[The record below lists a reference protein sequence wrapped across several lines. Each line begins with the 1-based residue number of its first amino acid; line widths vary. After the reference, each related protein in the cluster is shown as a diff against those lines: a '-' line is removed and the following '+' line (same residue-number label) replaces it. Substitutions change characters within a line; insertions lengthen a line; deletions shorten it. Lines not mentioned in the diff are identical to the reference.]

1 MNSIHTSFRASPVVT
16 GKPSIS
22 QTAPVRSTSTA
33 TQSPSQGTSF
43 ADVLHA
49 QLSQSQG
56 VSFSKHAVQR
66 AAQRSIDLSKPN
78 LDRLNEGVR
87 LAEEKGLNDTL
98 ILIDQ
103 TAFLV
108 NVPNNKVITA
118 VNGNDLTGNVFTN
131 IDGTVII

>member
-1 MNSIHTSFRASPVVT
+1 MNPINPNFRTSPVVT
-16 GKPSIS
+16 GKPSIP
-22 QTAPVRSTSTA
+22 QSTLVKSSAA
-33 TQSPSQGTSF
+33 TQQPPVTSF
-43 ADVLHA
+43 ADVLQSQLA
-49 QLSQSQG
+49 QTQG

-66 AAQRSIDLSKPN
+66 AAQRSIDLSQTN

-87 LAEEKGLNDTL
+87 LAGEKGLNDTL

>member
-1 MNSIHTSFRASPVVT
+1 MNPIHTNFRPQPVVT
-16 GKPSIS
+16 GKPSLS
-22 QTAPVRSTSTA
+22 PKSPSFSTSQSVTQ
-33 TQSPSQGTSF
+33 QSPSF
-43 ADVLHA
+43 ADVLQN
-49 QLSQSQG
+49 QLSQNEG

-66 AAQRSIDLSKPN
+66 AAQRSIDLSQPN

-87 LAEEKGLNDTL
+87 LAGEKGLNDTL

-118 VNGNDLTGNVFTN
+118 VNGGDLTGNVFTN

>member
-1 MNSIHTSFRASPVVT
+1 MNPINPNFRPQPVVT
-16 GKPSIS
+16 GKPSLATS
-22 QTAPVRSTSTA
+22 PPPSTGESVTRQA
-33 TQSPSQGTSF
+33 GSF
-43 ADVLHA
+43 AQVLQNQLA
-49 QLSQSQG
+49 QTEG

-66 AAQRSIDLSKPN
+66 AAQRSIDLSQQN

-87 LAEEKGLNDTL
+87 LAGQKGLNDTL

-118 VNGNDLTGNVFTN
+118 VNGSDLTGNVFTN

>member
-1 MNSIHTSFRASPVVT
+1 MSNLLQKGCHHHESHPYQF
-16 GKPSIS
+16 
-22 QTAPVRSTSTA
+22 QTPACGDRKT
-33 TQSPSQGTSF
+33 F
-43 ADVLHA
+43 A
-49 QLSQSQG
+49 
-56 VSFSKHAVQR
+56 FSEIPLVFNLPICHPAIPLQR
-66 AAQRSIDLSKPN
+66 AAQGSIDLSQPN

-87 LAEEKGLNDTL
+87 LAGEKGLNDTL

-118 VNGNDLTGNVFTN
+118 VNGGDLTGNVFTN

>member
-1 MNSIHTSFRASPVVT
+1 MDPLNSNFRAPAVVT
-16 GKPSIS
+16 GKPGLP
-22 QTAPVRSTSTA
+22 QAAPFSTSVTP
-33 TQSPSQGTSF
+33 PSRPF
-43 ADVLHA
+43 ADVLQE
-49 QLSQSQG
+49 QLGPNTG

-66 AAQRSIDLSKPN
+66 AAQRSIDLSPSN
-78 LDRLNEGVR
+78 LSRLNEGVR
-87 LAEEKGLNDTL
+87 LAGQKGLNDTL

-118 VNGNDLTGNVFTN
+118 VNGSDLTGNVFTN